1 MAKHN
6 LFLGSATNSVGDV
19 TLMRR
24 QGKQVSRARVREV
37 ANPKTYGQAFQR
49 AAMANITK
57 FYAPLA
63 VPLERS
69 WEGKNKAGSYSA
81 FIKKN
86 VELARTNNYLAMKGA
101 DFVPFP
107 YYISM
112 GTLSPMGTTIFSD
125 SNAFFIPGAQ
135 PTENTLGAVS
145 QRIISSNP
153 SAKNGDQIT
162 LLAFVRNED
171 GFTPVWCRFYLDT
184 TSAVAINTVLSGFTL
199 TNIGQG
205 GSDSY
210 AFKPV
215 NVADG
220 LVAAAII
227 LSRWE
232 NSKWRRSPEV
242 LNVESEITSLFVDD
256 DYIAECIASFQSS
269 SNANPSDV
277 YLNGQDPVEG
287 TINTAIAGGSE
298 TNVLVG
304 NIQKVFITDINA
316 LTPIAVDEGGTKYL
330 FRNGVNSSTDYHKIL
345 TENGLLQTE
354 DPVGYTIVEYQP
366 DATAEGKAGA
376 YQNYQYLRAQG
387 FTNTQ
392 LGV

>member
-86 VELARTNNYLAMKGA
+86 VELARTKNYLAMKGA

-107 YYISM
+107 YYVSM
-112 GTLSPMGTTIFSD
+112 GTLSPMGALVDTADNMVYITSPI
-125 SNAFFIPGAQ
+125 I
-135 PTENTLGAVS
+135 TETTLGAVS
-145 QRIISSNP
+145 TAFISHNS

-162 LLAFVRNED
+162 IIAFVKNED

-184 TSAVAINTVLSGFTL
+184 TSAVEMDTILTGFKMHNSGTSEDPNYGF
-199 TNIGQG
+199 Q
-205 GSDSY
+205 
-210 AFKPV
+210 PV

-220 LVAAAII
+220 LVAACMI

-242 LNVESEITSLFVDD
+242 LDCVQSIDQLFTDPN
-256 DYIAECIASFQSS
+256 YINDCIVSFQTS

-287 TINTAIAGGSE
+287 TINTAIAGGSS

-304 NIQKVFITDINA
+304 NIQKVFITSINA

-330 FRNGVNSSTDYHKIL
+330 FRNGVNSSTEYHKIL
-345 TENGLLQTE
+345 TENGLIQVE

-366 DATAEGKAGA
+366 DSTAAGKAGA

-392 LGV
+392 LLG